1 MNQEYLY
8 NIHEYQLI
16 PDSEKEAC
24 IQVFTS
30 KTCPFCKKALEI
42 VNEVVENMDIYEA
55 GIRVVERKVEDYP
68 EKSELYS
75 IFAVPFILIGS
86 SSIVG
91 LPNEDEV
98 QDLIH
103 QAMLAEAFKTS
114 K

>member
-1 MNQEYLY
+1 MNQEYMINLRD
-8 NIHEYQLI
+8 YQLI
-16 PDSEKEAC
+16 PEREKEPC

-30 KTCPFCKKALEI
+30 KSCPFCKKALEI
-42 VNEVVENMDIYEA
+42 VNEVVENMAIYES
-55 GIRVVERKVEDYP
+55 GIRVIERKVEDYP
-68 EKSELYS
+68 EKTEVHS
-75 IFAVPFILIGS
+75 IFAVPFILIGN

-103 QAMLAEAFKTS
+103 QAMLADALKST